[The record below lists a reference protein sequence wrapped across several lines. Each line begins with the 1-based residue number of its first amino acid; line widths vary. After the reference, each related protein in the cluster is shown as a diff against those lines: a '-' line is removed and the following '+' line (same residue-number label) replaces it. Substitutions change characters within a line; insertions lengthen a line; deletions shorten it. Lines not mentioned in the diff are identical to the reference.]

1 MYSNTIYILNNTII
15 EWFDILLNRRKKG
28 KISGYKTPPPE
39 QIKKNKNSTLSKWVN
54 ATNVFSVTN
63 YV

>member
-15 EWFDILLNRRKKG
+15 EWFDIVLNRRKKG

-39 QIKKNKNSTLSKWVN
+39 QIKKTTLFPNGSMQWMY
-54 ATNVFSVTN
+54 SVTN

>member
-15 EWFDILLNRRKKG
+15 EWFDILLNRRKNG
-28 KISGYKTPPPE
+28 KISVYKTPPPE
-39 QIKKNKNSTLSKWVN
+39 QIKKNKNSSLCKGVN

-63 YV
+63 WV

>member
-1 MYSNTIYILNNTII
+1 MV
-15 EWFDILLNRRKKG
+15 FDVLLNRRKKG